1 MFLFL
6 YGASQQEGKDEQK
19 IMKKFIAYII
29 SVSALVMVSS
39 CIENDL
45 SYPALAPEFTSFEVE
60 GQKTVTI
67 DKNACTIHIVL
78 AETADI
84 SNVRIVSYE
93 TANNAEVI
101 GGLPEYLDLTDP
113 VKCMLRVYRD
123 QEWIISAEQPIERYI
138 RCDNQVGEPDIDPVR
153 KIACV
158 FVAESQSLLDIKVN
172 DMKLEPEGSVV
183 KSTTGF
189 VSINGSSV
197 PKIEECHFPMV
208 LDCVVLRYF
217 TVVYDGQEIE
227 WTVKFLQKAVS
238 IEIDGIDPWTCSA
251 FVSGRTNGQG
261 EPVVEYRNISAGEWT
276 EVENIKVSG
285 TSVYAE
291 IRGLDGSTEYTVRLS
306 NGIDISDEVSFT
318 TSPEQVLPNLSFD
331 DWYEEGA
338 AWMPN
343 ASSSTYVWDS
353 ANPGTAGLGTVPTT
367 PEESD
372 VVKGKAARL
381 QTSTALGM
389 LAAGNIYVGKFVK
402 VAGLG
407 AELDWGYPF
416 TSRPLALKG
425 YYKYTPKA
433 IDMAKDP
440 YKGLIGQS
448 DQCQI
453 QILLT
458 DWDGMFRIN
467 TSRKQFVDFDND
479 PSIIAHGS
487 LISANNDSQYV
498 EFTIPLVYRNGRIP
512 EYIVVVAA
520 ASRYGDYFTGGVGSV
535 LKVDEFELI
544 YDPDKLTDDQY
555 QQVFGKIRQQ

>member
-1 MFLFL
+1 M
-6 YGASQQEGKDEQK
+6 
-19 IMKKFIAYII
+19 MKKFITYMI
-29 SVSALVMVSS
+29 SVLALVMVSS

-78 AETADI
+78 EETADI
-84 SNVRIVSYE
+84 ANVKIVSYE

-101 GGLPEYLDLTDP
+101 DGLPEYLDLTEP
-113 VKCMLRVYRD
+113 VRCKLRVYRD
-123 QEWIISAEQPIERYI
+123 QEWVISAELPIERYI
-138 RCDNQVGEPDIDPVR
+138 RCDNQVGDADIDPVR
-153 KIACV
+153 K
-158 FVAESQSLLDIKVN
+158 VAYVYVTESQSLLNVKINDI
-172 DMKLEPEGSVV
+172 KLEPEGSVV
-183 KSTTGF
+183 KYTTGF
-189 VSINGSSV
+189 ISIDGASV
-197 PKIEECHFPMV
+197 PKTEDCSFPMV

-217 TVVYDGQEIE
+217 TVIYDAQEIE
-227 WTVKFLQKAVS
+227 WTVKVLQKPVS
-238 IEIDGIDPWTCSA
+238 VEIADVDPWTCSA

-261 EPVVEYRNISAGEWT
+261 EPLMEYRKASDDEWT
-276 EVENIKVSG
+276 KVGDLKISG
-285 TSVYAE
+285 ASVYAE
-291 IRGLDGSTEYTVRLS
+291 IRGLTASTEYKVRLS
-306 NGIDISDEVSFT
+306 NGTDTSEEVPFT
-318 TSPEQVLPNLSFD
+318 TSDAQQLPNLGFD
-331 DWYEEGA
+331 DWYKEGA

-343 ASSSTYVWDS
+343 ANSSSYVWDS

-407 AELDWGYPF
+407 AELDWGYQF

-425 YYKYTPKA
+425 YYKYAPKA

-440 YKGLIGQS
+440 YKELIGQS

-467 TSRKQFVDFDND
+467 TSKKQFVDFEND
-479 PSIIAHGS
+479 PYIIAHGS
-487 LISANNDSQYV
+487 LVSSDNDTQYV
-498 EFTIPLVYRNGRIP
+498 EFTIPLVYRNDRIP

-544 YDPDKLTDDQY
+544 YDPDMLTDDQN